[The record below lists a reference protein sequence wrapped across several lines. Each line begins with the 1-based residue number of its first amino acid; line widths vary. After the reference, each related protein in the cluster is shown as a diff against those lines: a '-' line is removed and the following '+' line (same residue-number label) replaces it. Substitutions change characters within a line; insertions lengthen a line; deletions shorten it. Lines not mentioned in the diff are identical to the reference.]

1 MKNLLLKICTYIDCY
16 EKIREKQK
24 LKNNLLFVSFQNDGI
39 YLNDLKIIDQ
49 KSKLQIA
56 VFKILL
62 ERHLIGYIN
71 STYSGVNTLQI
82 SNVLQEK
89 GFLSLES
96 EKQVRQLIYRIKKSV
111 SEKFGKEIDNDFI
124 QSSQNSGQYRLGK
137 NVVLICD

>member
-1 MKNLLLKICTYIDCY
+1 M
-16 EKIREKQK
+16 
-24 LKNNLLFVSFQNDGI
+24 
-39 YLNDLKIIDQ
+39 
-49 KSKLQIA
+49 
-56 VFKILL
+56 
-62 ERHLIGYIN
+62 
-71 STYSGVNTLQI
+71 NTLQI

-111 SEKFGKEIDNDFI
+111 SEKFGKEIGNDFI